1 MQVILEAK
9 KSPGLV
15 AKALYSQRCSWPRDH
30 QKLDLGQL
38 KEEAKVQMME
48 VVNFNFGFWLLKHI
62 TIMIVMSKWL
72 VPYVPAVFVF
82 FFGLADSRM
91 RWVRGSKYLQGMG
104 WQKGAVPLAENAA
117 FGSIQGTSL
126 LSN

>member
-72 VPYVPAVFVF
+72 VPYVSSRLCVFP
-82 FFGLADSRM
+82 R
-91 RWVRGSKYLQGMG
+91 
-104 WQKGAVPLAENAA
+104 
-117 FGSIQGTSL
+117 
-126 LSN
+126 